1 MRRHNEDRLTNAR
14 GRQTMEQLYRET
26 WIEVDKEA
34 IKQNVASLD
43 RLHHGERQIMA
54 VVKAN
59 GYGHG
64 AIEVAKAAL
73 DGGATV
79 LGTALLEEAIELRE
93 DGIVAP
99 IVVLGRTDASGAGVA
114 AKLDI
119 ALATFQREW
128 LVSAKEHIEPGHSL
142 KLHVKYDTGMGRIG
156 VRSIE
161 EVQEV
166 LTAIDEESCLEL
178 EGLFTHFATAD
189 ELDLTYYKEQQHR
202 FDELVNVLRSEN
214 RHIPLIHCAN
224 SAASMRFKDAC
235 YNMVRFGISMYGLL
249 PATDLEAEL
258 PFSLAPALSLYSHLS
273 HVKHVN
279 SGSKISYGGTYTTTQ
294 DEWIGTVPIGY
305 GDGWIRSNANG
316 GEVIIDGLR
325 LPIIGRICMD
335 QMMVRLPKEMPV
347 GQRVTLIGEDNKERI
362 TIEEIADRLGTITYE
377 VPCLITNRVP
387 RRYVQK
393 NLVVI

>member
-1 MRRHNEDRLTNAR
+1 
-14 GRQTMEQLYRET
+14 MEQLYRET
-26 WIEVDKEA
+26 WIQVNTEA

-43 RLHHGERQIMA
+43 RLHNGDRKIMA

-73 DGGATV
+73 VGGATV

-93 DGIVAP
+93 AGIVAP
-99 IVVLGRTDASGAGVA
+99 IVVLGRTAASGAGVA

-119 ALATFQREW
+119 ALTTFQREW
-128 LVSAKEHIEPGHSL
+128 LVSAMEHLERGQSL

-156 VRSIE
+156 VRTIE
-161 EVQEV
+161 EVKEV
-166 LTAIDEESCLEL
+166 LTTIDEEESLEL

-189 ELDLTYYKEQQHR
+189 ELDLSYYEEQQKT
-202 FDELVNVLRSEN
+202 FDELIRVLTSED

-273 HVKHVN
+273 HVKPVK
-279 SGSKISYGGTYTTTQ
+279 SGSKISYGGTYTATQ

-316 GEVIIDGLR
+316 GEVIIDGMR
-325 LPIIGRICMD
+325 LPIVGRICMD
-335 QMMVRLPKEMPV
+335 QMMVRLPHEMSV
-347 GQRVTLIGEDNKERI
+347 GQRVTLIGEDNNERI
-362 TIEEIADRLGTITYE
+362 TIEEVADRLGTITYE
-377 VPCLITNRVP
+377 IPCLITKRVP
-387 RRYVQK
+387 RLYVEK
-393 NLVVI
+393 TMS